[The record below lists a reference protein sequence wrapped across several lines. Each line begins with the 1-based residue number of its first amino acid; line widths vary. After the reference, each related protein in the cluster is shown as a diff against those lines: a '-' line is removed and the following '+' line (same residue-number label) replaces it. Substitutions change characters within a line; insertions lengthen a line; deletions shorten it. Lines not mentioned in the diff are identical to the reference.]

1 MATLILPHGLRGLL
15 HPECKSHGEPGARGM
30 RGGGGRTLE
39 PGLGRGGC
47 GAPSFGAAPS
57 RLPACFRLVVLLP
70 VRQAD
75 GPLAHACPGDL
86 LGRSGPRCLR
96 LGEEERR
103 MEAKGCACRCLP
115 RRGGGA
121 PQRLRLPPPCEGA
134 PQGPGP
140 G

>member
-1 MATLILPHGLRGLL
+1 MGSLGPA
-15 HPECKSHGEPGARGM
+15 ECGAGEEGPWNQGW
-30 RGGGGRTLE
+30 
-39 PGLGRGGC
+39 GRGGC

-86 LGRSGPRCLR
+86 LGRSGPRCLQ

-103 MEAKGCACRCLP
+103 VEAKGCACRCLP

>member
-1 MATLILPHGLRGLL
+1 
-15 HPECKSHGEPGARGM
+15 M

-70 VRQAD
+70 VCQAD

-86 LGRSGPRCLR
+86 LGRSGPRCLQ
-96 LGEEERR
+96 LGEEERHV
-103 MEAKGCACRCLP
+103 EAKGCACCCLP
-115 RRGGGA
+115 RRGGEA